1 MPIATINPATGETIK
16 TFTAASDAEIDAAIG
31 RAHDRF
37 RQYRTTSFSD
47 RAAWALSTADLL
59 EAEAD
64 DVAALMTLEMGK
76 TLASA
81 KAEVLK
87 CAKGFRFYAENA
99 EAMLAPEPA
108 DASAVNASQAYAQYQ
123 PLGVVLA
130 VMPWNFPLW
139 QAVRFAAPAL
149 MAGNV
154 GLLKHASNV
163 PQSALYLADV
173 IARGGF
179 PEGCFQTLL
188 VPSSAVERIL
198 RDPRVAAATLTGSEP
213 HGSIRGRDCR

>member
-81 KAEVLK
+81 RAEVLK

-108 DASAVNASQAYAQYQ
+108 DASAVNAS
-123 PLGVVLA
+123 
-130 VMPWNFPLW
+130 
-139 QAVRFAAPAL
+139 
-149 MAGNV
+149 
-154 GLLKHASNV
+154 H
-163 PQSALYLADV
+163 
-173 IARGGF
+173 
-179 PEGCFQTLL
+179 
-188 VPSSAVERIL
+188 
-198 RDPRVAAATLTGSEP
+198 
-213 HGSIRGRDCR
+213 

>member
-81 KAEVLK
+81 
-87 CAKGFRFYAENA
+87 R
-99 EAMLAPEPA
+99 PR
-108 DASAVNASQAYAQYQ
+108 S
-123 PLGVVLA
+123 
-130 VMPWNFPLW
+130 
-139 QAVRFAAPAL
+139 
-149 MAGNV
+149 
-154 GLLKHASNV
+154 
-163 PQSALYLADV
+163 
-173 IARGGF
+173 
-179 PEGCFQTLL
+179 
-188 VPSSAVERIL
+188 SSAP
-198 RDPRVAAATLTGSEP
+198 RDSDSMPSTPRPCSPRNRPMHLP
-213 HGSIRGRDCR
+213 